1 VRRALPAAIFL
12 AAAAAIFASGRLA
25 GDWRIDEA
33 HKISETAN
41 LSPSAWKH
49 SRVERANPPVGK
61 WVFALAAPP
70 VPYDPA
76 FTERAARGER
86 VPPPHLAEAY
96 ARALPRVR
104 LVSLMATALTAALVY
119 VLSES
124 LLASLLYFFSFLTQA
139 FSATAVF
146 DPLLTLLMVAAAVP
160 LAREV
165 TWPRT
170 VAAAVL
176 AALAV
181 DVRLSGALAL
191 AGVLALLLV
200 RRKFVQAAAATGI
213 SIALAIAMNPLYFFT
228 QFHDLQVLLAA
239 TGQHRLS
246 AGEKLR
252 FVSEYA
258 FGDFVGIAIL
268 VGLCFAPFGVRPS
281 RPHSGPPASS
291 PAGLAASSPPVFDES
306 GRRDGAQPAGGT
318 PAVLAWCATVVVLF
332 TAWLPVGYPRYVLVI
347 IPALAIAAAHGYRH
361 GVVAAGQLAPGRR
374 RSANTGPARATTS
387 YDGNG
392 RNERT

>member
-1 VRRALPAAIFL
+1 VRRALPAAVFL
-12 AAAAAIFASGRLA
+12 AAAAAIWASGRLD
-25 GDWRIDEA
+25 GDFRIDEA
-33 HKISETAN
+33 HKISETAR

-49 SRVERANPPVGK
+49 SRAERANPPVGK
-61 WVFALAAPP
+61 WIFAIATPP

-86 VPPPHLAEAY
+86 LPPPHLQAAY
-96 ARALPRVR
+96 RRALRPARM
-104 LVSLMATALTAALVY
+104 VSLLATALTAALIY
-119 VLSES
+119 VLSDS
-124 LLASLLYFFSFLTQA
+124 LLASLLYFFSFLTQTFA
-139 FSATAVF
+139 ATAVF
-146 DPLLTLLMVAAAVP
+146 DPLLTLFVVAAAVP
-160 LAREV
+160 LARSV

-176 AALAV
+176 SALAI

-213 SIALAIAMNPLYFFT
+213 AAVLAAALNPLFFFT

-239 TGQHRLS
+239 TGEHRLTI
-246 AGEKLR
+246 AEKLR

-268 VGLCFAPFGVRPS
+268 VGVLFAPFGVRPS
-281 RPHSGPPASS
+281 RPHSPGVSPGDDGGRAGR
-291 PAGLAASSPPVFDES
+291 PAG
-306 GRRDGAQPAGGT
+306 AGGT
-318 PAVLAWCATVVVLF
+318 PALLAWCATIVVLF

-347 IPALAIAAAHGYRH
+347 IPALAVAAAHGYRH
-361 GVVAAGQLAPGRR
+361 GVVAAGHLASGRR
-374 RSANTGPARATTS
+374 RSASTGPARATSS

-392 RNERT
+392 RNEST